1 MSTINLKNKLII
13 TMTMLNKTII
23 SLLLCLGL
31 LSSTVQAADKV
42 TYIHNDALGS
52 PVAATDAN
60 GKLLWREDYKPYGE
74 RIRKETASKGNT
86 LWYTGKPHE
95 EDFGLSYF
103 GARWY
108 SPQMGRFTGIDPAG
122 FSEGNVQSFNRYA
135 YANNNPYR
143 YVDPDGKES
152 VESVKYRLATGMVLR
167 NPAGGN
173 GTSFPQLMTPVP
185 GYSPAMNGAEAAA
198 NVLSLV
204 EGGLALRAALKYG
217 IGKLVA
223 KSGDN
228 FVDGYRAVS
237 KAEADDIAAH
247 GFRPNPNGQ
256 SMQDKWF
263 SETLE
268 GAEKFKKNY
277 SDLDEVV
284 KTKVPKDVYDRS
296 YKHPNIDNT
305 GPGFCVSCDDLHLL
319 K

>member
-1 MSTINLKNKLII
+1 MNLKNKLMI

-74 RIRKETASKGNT
+74 RIRKEVASKDNT

-108 SPQMGRFTGIDPAG
+108 SPQMGRFTGLDPAG

-143 YVDPDGKES
+143 YVDP
-152 VESVKYRLATGMVLR
+152 
-167 NPAGGN
+167 N
-173 GTSFPQLMTPVP
+173 GHS
-185 GYSPAMNGAEAAA
+185 AI
-198 NVLSLV
+198 
-204 EGGLALRAALKYG
+204 LALCAAG
-217 IGKLVA
+217 PEGCIIGAVVTIYSFVSAVKGTQDALLNENVKSDGEGSTQNDNSSAVQPKQSPDLPKGLVGDQSDQRSGQRGKRHNSGSLLPENGGTGNA
-223 KSGDN
+223 ETDFDHLTGGTGQADPKTGHIIGDN
-228 FVDGYRAVS
+228 GVRYRPGKSSEGPRIVIPA
-237 KAEADDIAAH
+237 
-247 GFRPNPNGQ
+247 NGG
-256 SMQDKWF
+256 KPH
-263 SETLE
+263 ETLH
-268 GAEKFKKNY
+268 Y
-277 SDLDEVV
+277 
-284 KTKVPKDVYDRS
+284 
-296 YKHPNIDNT
+296 
-305 GPGFCVSCDDLHLL
+305 
-319 K
+319 